1 MLGTTLTFS
10 YSTAIPEGLILL
22 AADYFTVTIRKVTCS
37 FGIPVEVEHGW
48 PDILNGRKKP
58 TEAELALWGG
68 DEKEPDLVVQL
79 IKKKVAILSNDLLL
93 NIPNI
98 CRVKR

>member
-1 MLGTTLTFS
+1 MLGTTLTFL

-22 AADYFTVTIRKVTCS
+22 AADYFTVTLRKVTCS

-48 PDILNGRKKP
+48 PDVLKGRKKP
-58 TEAELALWGG
+58 TKAELALWGG
-68 DEKEPDLVVQL
+68 NTEEPGLVVQH
-79 IKKKVAILSNDLLL
+79 IKKKVAILSNDIPL
-93 NIPNI
+93 NVPNI